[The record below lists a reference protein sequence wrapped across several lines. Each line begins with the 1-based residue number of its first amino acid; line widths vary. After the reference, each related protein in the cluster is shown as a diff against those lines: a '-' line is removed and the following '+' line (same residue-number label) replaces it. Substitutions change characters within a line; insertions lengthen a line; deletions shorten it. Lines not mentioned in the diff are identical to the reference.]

1 MKKIIL
7 LRHGESQWNLENR
20 FTGWKDVSL
29 TKNGELE
36 AIFSAEQILEHG
48 IKIDQFYTSIL
59 KRAVDTSK
67 IVGQKINFDQKNIIQ
82 DWRLNERHY
91 GSLQGLNKSETAKK
105 FGENQVAIWRRSF
118 SIAPPKLSINDKRY
132 LELVSIFE
140 RKVSFLPK
148 GESLQDV
155 IERIK
160 PFWEKIINEINQ
172 NETFLIVAHSNSLRA
187 IIKLLEKLSD
197 KEIISVDIPTG
208 VPLVYDL
215 DKNMKILNKNY
226 LISKEKLTEKINV
239 VKKQGKIN

>member
-36 AIFSAEQILEHG
+36 AIFSAEQILEHE
-48 IKIDQFYTSIL
+48 IEIDQFYTSIL

-67 IVGQKINFDQKNIIQ
+67 IVAQKINFDQKNIIQ

-118 SIAPPKLSINDKRY
+118 SIAPPQLSLNDTRY

-140 RKVSFLPK
+140 NKVGFLK
-148 GESLQDV
+148 
-155 IERIK
+155 
-160 PFWEKIINEINQ
+160 
-172 NETFLIVAHSNSLRA
+172 
-187 IIKLLEKLSD
+187 
-197 KEIISVDIPTG
+197 
-208 VPLVYDL
+208 
-215 DKNMKILNKNY
+215 
-226 LISKEKLTEKINV
+226 
-239 VKKQGKIN
+239 

>member
-7 LRHGESQWNLENR
+7 LRHGESLWNLENK

-36 AIFSAEQILEHG
+36 AIFSAEQLLKHK
-48 IKIDQFYTSIL
+48 IKINQFYTSIL

-67 IVGQKINFDQKNIIQ
+67 IVAQKINFDKKNIIH

-105 FGENQVAIWRRSF
+105 FGEDQVAIWRRSF
-118 SIAPPKLSINDKRY
+118 SIAPPKLSLDDKRY
-132 LELVSIFE
+132 LELVTTFE
-140 RKVSFLPK
+140 SKVDFLPN
-148 GESLQDV
+148 GESLQNV

-160 PFWEKIINEINQ
+160 PFWGKIVNEINQ
-172 NETFLIVAHSNSLRA
+172 NETFLIVAHSNSIRA

-197 KEIISVDIPTG
+197 KEIISVNVPTG

-215 DKNMKILNKNY
+215 DENMKILNKNY
-226 LISKEKLTEKINV
+226 LINSEKLIEKVNV
-239 VKKQGKIN
+239 VKKQGKID